1 MMKNNSPKQ
10 VIFCTETDNSQIDDS
25 YVKKLLEV
33 YFDFGT
39 SLKRSFVH
47 MKGKTKYNDKSV
59 IAQIDKKKTDY
70 SKNNKEGKNFVIY
83 VVDADDYLIKY
94 EDQNRL
100 IEIQEYCKEKGYY
113 LVWFCRTIEEVLIG
127 FKVEDNKKL
136 KYAMKFAREANEATI
151 KENDLKC
158 NKICNKKSNFLE
170 VLEEI
175 IRQ

>member
-1 MMKNNSPKQ
+1 MMKNNSTKQ

-70 SKNNKEGKNFVIY
+70 SKNNKEGKNFVVY
-83 VVDADDYLIKY
+83 VVDARFITLILRWTAG
-94 EDQNRL
+94 RL
-100 IEIQEYCKEKGYY
+100 SIKRLSVAKRRIRRKA
-113 LVWFCRTIEEVLIG
+113 L
-127 FKVEDNKKL
+127 NKKFMRRNTRFFPMSFG
-136 KYAMKFAREANEATI
+136 A
-151 KENDLKC
+151 
-158 NKICNKKSNFLE
+158 FLSAKHN
-170 VLEEI
+170 
-175 IRQ
+175 